1 MTGVRFATDTI
12 DTQSYRVY
20 LGAWIN
26 WSRGPVFG
34 ATLTLNRKTG
44 TLLIA
49 FTAFFVTIV
58 ASRFWRIICSIL
70 HRKLSTTDYRD
81 VLHHQC
87 QAVFRNSSSSGSGLW
102 LFIQIS
108 WAWRHL
114 ARKNPSRTLPYII
127 FASVCLLAFSL
138 ASVFSSSISTAVGDE
153 VLIDGTNCGFV
164 DRDLLTAKERIQ
176 ILGPWEAGVV
186 SNAISY
192 AQQVYSPDRTGVLAN
207 SAFVRKTL
215 NTISNSEAPCPFKG
229 NICRSNTSNLLL
241 DTGKINICKDL
252 GLNLPKDQ
260 CFILRNVAHCAPLET
275 AGRSELTEYEG
286 YSNYTGYKYGPFM
299 DPTTNELD
307 ASNYTTIIED
317 VYSQYKLSARGAND
331 IGYGLVSVDS
341 RTQNGSAAYGDFYP
355 DPDLQR
361 PDADISIYFL
371 FGNGVVTSA
380 PVDDPWY
387 RSNVPATNTI
397 YWKRLNSTYQ
407 PQETFQ
413 PAEAAS
419 PLGCATQSQICKG
432 PSGLSSTCGSLT
444 SYIDAFSGASTS
456 LGIDL
461 DVFQNANTSKQ
472 IAELYASDEEASRYL
487 WMLMALASY
496 PKRMVETTDLL
507 GSQSLAS
514 RRSLAYGIQGP
525 LPNDQWKVD
534 VSNWW
539 NISLAALQ
547 ASMVDAASGISDP
560 AMVRF
565 KFNATNPGQK
575 TICRNQKILSNSYTN
590 MSLFGLYFTYIVGTI
605 IIVAS
610 YVLDPILSFAQK
622 RWKNREYEN
631 LEWACNETLQLQRLA
646 YEESGQGDWSKC
658 TDSIPVTAAHQE
670 LAPLDISDPEHPLL
684 RPPTSLR
691 PRKDSSECSDVSPED
706 PVTSSDDEEGTMSG
720 RNEEHR
726 YQHVASG
733 RSLTDVEEL
742 PLGHMDHYL
751 GDEYTCFTPTPIST
765 TQRHSVPYDPDHGRD
780 QARLRP

>member
-1 MTGVRFATDTI
+1 MTGVLLPPDI
-12 DTQSYRVY
+12 VDTQGYRVY

-81 VLHHQC
+81 ALHHQC

-102 LFIQIS
+102 LFIRIS

-114 ARKNPSRTLPYII
+114 TQKNPSRMLPYII
-127 FASVCLLAFSL
+127 FASFCLLAFSL

-164 DRDLLTAKERIQ
+164 NMNLLLTAKERVQ
-176 ILGPWEAGVV
+176 IFVPWEAGVV

-207 SAFVRKTL
+207 GKV
-215 NTISNSEAPCPFKG
+215 
-229 NICRSNTSNLLL
+229 NICR
-241 DTGKINICKDL
+241 DL
-252 GLNLPKDQ
+252 GLNLPPDQ

-275 AGRSELTEYEG
+275 AGRSEATEYGG
-286 YSNYTGYKYGPFM
+286 YSNYTGYKYGPYVN
-299 DPTTNELD
+299 PRTNELD
-307 ASNYTTIIED
+307 ASNYTTIVED
-317 VYSQYKLSARGAND
+317 VYSQYKLSATGASNV
-331 IGYGLVSVDS
+331 GYGLVSVAC
-341 RTQNGSAAYGDFYP
+341 RTRNGSAAYGDFYP

-387 RSNVPATNTI
+387 RSNVPATQ
-397 YWKRLNSTYQ
+397 YSVYGKRLNTRYQ
-407 PQETFQ
+407 QRVEIFQ

-419 PLGCATQSQICKG
+419 PLGCALQWQICKG

-444 SYIDAFSGASTS
+444 SYTDTFEGALTS
-456 LGIDL
+456 FGVGWEL
-461 DVFQNANTSKQ
+461 FQNANTLKQ
-472 IAELYASDEEASRYL
+472 IADAYASDEEASRYL
-487 WMLMALASY
+487 WMLMALHSY
-496 PKRMVETTDLL
+496 PQMFSDTIGIL
-507 GSQSLAS
+507 GFQSLAS
-514 RRSLAYGIQGP
+514 RRSLVNGIQGP

-547 ASMVDAASGISDP
+547 ASMVDTANGIYDP
-560 AMVRF
+560 ALM
-565 KFNATNPGQK
+565 KIKINATNPGQK
-575 TICRNQKILSNSYTN
+575 AMCRNQKILSTSYTN

-646 YEESGQGDWSKC
+646 YEESGQGDWSKR
-658 TDSIPVTAAHQE
+658 TDSIPVTAAYQE
-670 LAPLDISDPEHPLL
+670 LAPLDVSDPQHPLL

-691 PRKDSSECSDVSPED
+691 PSKYISECSDVSPED
-706 PVTSSDDEEGTMSG
+706 PVTSSDDEESTMSG

-751 GDEYTCFTPTPIST
+751 GDEYTCSTPTPIST
-765 TQRHSVPYDPDHGRD
+765 TRGHSVPYDPDHGRD